1 MRRIRVGPALF
12 AACLAAGPTAGA
24 TLEYSI
30 ETVAGSYDAGDG
42 GPALSASLGAVEGL
56 AADAEGYLYISDTL
70 DHRVRRV
77 DRVTGEITT
86 IAGIGR
92 SGPATSG
99 GPAAAAT
106 LNRPYGLAVDR
117 RGVLYVADY
126 GNACVRRVGTD
137 GVITTVAGGG
147 GATPALR
154 APLRGPRNVAVD
166 RDGNLYIA
174 DFDGQRVYRCTP
186 SGEIAVVAG
195 TGAAG
200 WNGDGPA
207 LASHLNGPA
216 GIAVGPDGSLYLAD
230 SGNRRVVRIHG
241 GSLTTVLGANAGTGD
256 LYLPTGVAVD
266 EFGIVHVADSEAGQV
281 YRFIP
286 GVAPVGLL
294 REPGAPGSVRDVT
307 PGAWPYAGGGRGVF
321 RIDLS
326 GNRVPVAGSGE
337 FGRYGDR
344 VPASSAWLDGPVGV
358 AIDPLGRLL
367 IVEEGRRR
375 LRRVESDGRIFTVV
389 QGGEGTGGG
398 DTPAALKDPVA
409 VVTAADGAA
418 WVADSQGHRVF
429 RLDPDGVL
437 RVEAGDGREGALG
450 DGGPAAHARLRYPRG
465 LAVDEAGDLFVADSG
480 NHRIRRIRPGG
491 RIDTVAGIGIAGYRG
506 DGGSAV
512 EARLNSPGGVAAGP
526 GGSLYIADTGNHVVR
541 RVTNDGVMTT
551 VAGVG
556 LPGFDGDGGPATAAR
571 LHFPGALMV
580 APDGALWIADTGNH
594 RVRRVSADGVIETV
608 AGVGTEGFSG
618 DGGPARSAQLASPS
632 ALAIDREG
640 RIYVADSGNQR
651 VRRLTAV
658 FSPPIV
664 DPPPAPVAD
673 CQVVHGATFRP
684 GPLAPGQIVTLFGES
699 IGPAQPAAGRYTA
712 GALPSELGGAEVR
725 FDGIRAPLFSA
736 QAGQINAQLPYA
748 LAGRG
753 QASVEVFAGGVLR
766 AACQTAL
773 ASSAPGLFTLAGGAG
788 QVIAV
793 HEDGTLNGPD
803 RPARG
808 GSAVVLFA
816 TGEGL
821 TDPPAVEGAPA
832 QAPYPRPLLPVHVR
846 VGGLPAEVLYA
857 GAAPG
862 YAGLMQIN
870 VRLPGG
876 FAPTGNLP
884 VELYVGAAVSQRGVQ
899 ITVR

>member
-1 MRRIRVGPALF
+1 MRPVRVRPALF
-12 AACLAAGPTAGA
+12 AACLAAGLAAGS

-42 GPALSASLGAVEGL
+42 GSALSASLGAVEGL
-56 AADAEGYLYISDTL
+56 ATDAQGYLYISDAL
-70 DHRVRRV
+70 DHRIRRV
-77 DRVTGEITT
+77 DGVTGEITT

-106 LNRPYGLAVDR
+106 LNRPYGLAAGR
-117 RGVLYVADY
+117 RGVLYIADY
-126 GNACVRRVGTD
+126 GNACVRRVGAD

-174 DFDGQRVYRCTP
+174 DFDGQRVYRCPP

-195 TGAAG
+195 TGTAG

-207 LASHLNGPA
+207 LSSHLNGPA

-241 GSLTTVLGANAGTGD
+241 GLLTTVLGADAGTGD

-266 EFGIVHVADSEAGQV
+266 DFGIVYAADSGAGQI

-294 REPGAPGSVRDVT
+294 REPGVPGSVRDVA
-307 PGAWPYAGGGRGVF
+307 PGAWPYAGGGRHVF

-326 GNRVPVAGSGE
+326 GDRVPVAGSGA
-337 FGRYGDR
+337 FGRYEDG
-344 VPASSAWLDGPVGV
+344 VPASRAWLDAPIGV

-367 IVEEGRRR
+367 IAEEGRRR
-375 LRRVESDGRIFTVV
+375 VRRVDSDGMIVTVA
-389 QGGEGTGGG
+389 QGEEVAGGAS
-398 DTPAALKDPVA
+398 AALKDPVA
-409 VVTAADGAA
+409 VVVAPDGAA
-418 WVADSQGHRVF
+418 RIADHQGHRVF
-429 RLDPDGVL
+429 RLDLGGVL
-437 RVEAGDGREGALG
+437 RVEAGDGTGGASG
-450 DGGPAAHARLRYPRG
+450 DGGPASHARLRHPRG
-465 LAVDEAGDLFVADSG
+465 LAADAAGNVFVADTG
-480 NHRIRRIRPGG
+480 NHRIRRIRPDG
-491 RIDTVAGIGIAGYRG
+491 RIDTVAGTGIAGYRG

-526 GGSLYIADTGNHVVR
+526 EGSLYIADTGNHVIRMVSG
-541 RVTNDGVMTT
+541 NGIMTT
-551 VAGVG
+551 VAGAG
-556 LPGFDGDGGPATAAR
+556 LPGFDGDGAAASTAR
-571 LHFPGALMV
+571 LHAPTAVMAG
-580 APDGALWIADTGNH
+580 PDGALWIADTGNH
-594 RVRRVSADGVIETV
+594 RVRRVSADGVIDTV
-608 AGVGTEGFSG
+608 AGVGTDGFSG

-632 ALAIDREG
+632 ALAIDGQG
-640 RIYVADSGNQR
+640 RIYIADPGNQR

-658 FSPPIV
+658 FSGPIA

-684 GPLAPGQIVTLFGES
+684 GPLAPGQIVTLFGEG
-699 IGPAQPAAGRYTA
+699 IGPVQPAVGRYTA
-712 GALPSELGGAEVR
+712 GALPFELDGVEVR
-725 FDGIRAPLFSA
+725 ADGIPAPLFSA

-766 AACQTAL
+766 AACQIAL
-773 ASSAPGLFTLAGGAG
+773 AASAPGLFTLAGGAG

-793 HEDGTLNGPD
+793 HEDGSLNAPD

-808 GSAVVLFA
+808 GSVVVLFA

-821 TDPPAVEGAPA
+821 TDPPAVEGVRAE
-832 QAPYPRPLLPVHVR
+832 APYPRPLLPVHVR

-870 VRLPGG
+870 VQLPGG
-876 FAPTGNLP
+876 FAPTGSLP

-899 ITVR
+899 ITLR